1 MITED
6 TFGYLL
12 GYWGTHPLGASL
24 ISSQSSLT
32 CIRPCDLLFFDLELE
47 LPALQ
52 KNLYPFSL
60 NYNVILHVN
69 NVTLKSISVNSA
81 CQQES
86 GPVNAIGEKKMN

>member
-1 MITED
+1 MVTED
-6 TFGYLL
+6 TIGYLL

-52 KNLYPFSL
+52 KHLYPFSL

-69 NVTLKSISVNSA
+69 NVYNPEINIS
-81 CQQES
+81 
-86 GPVNAIGEKKMN
+86 K